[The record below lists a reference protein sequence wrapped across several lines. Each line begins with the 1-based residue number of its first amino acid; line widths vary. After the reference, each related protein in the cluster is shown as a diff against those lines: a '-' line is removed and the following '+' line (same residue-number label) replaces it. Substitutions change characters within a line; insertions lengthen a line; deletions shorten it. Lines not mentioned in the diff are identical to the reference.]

1 MSALPIKGQEA
12 VHQGSRV
19 AQVLHIMCRQDSC
32 WCLYFKLLFDPSI
45 LEPVFSPMQTSN
57 PQSTSDVCVQRSCTT
72 SWLLRRDCGLP
83 TIMLV
88 FMFVVFCFIIV
99 AASFVFGNV
108 GCAAL
113 PILLTQALSN
123 LFVLVWELM
132 LFVLRLLAKSTAKKK
147 GACWGHSLD
156 ERRGLA
162 APSHSYTI
170 PVHTEQPG

>member
-1 MSALPIKGQEA
+1 MSALPIEGQEA
-12 VHQGSRV
+12 VRRGSHV

-88 FMFVVFCFIIV
+88 FMFVVFVLLLWLLYLCLEMW
-99 AASFVFGNV
+99 
-108 GCAAL
+108 AAL
-113 PILLTQALSN
+113 HFPYC
-123 LFVLVWELM
+123 W
-132 LFVLRLLAKSTAKKK
+132 LRLCLIYLCLFWYLCYLFCASLPSLQQKRKGLVGGTA
-147 GACWGHSLD
+147 
-156 ERRGLA
+156 
-162 APSHSYTI
+162 
-170 PVHTEQPG
+170 